1 MVSNDAA
8 PRVDR
13 IEARD
18 LGPRVAHAILPI
30 KGKGDSDWSYS
41 WIPIVGP
48 LIGGVVAGVLANIV
62 NFV

>member
-1 MVSNDAA
+1 MLFRS
-8 PRVDR
+8 
-13 IEARD
+13 
-18 LGPRVAHAILPI
+18 ILTI

-41 WIPIVGP
+41 WIPVAGP